1 MNGTDLLNR
10 KNVFQMESLT
20 AFSAYVLGLLGVL
33 AGRFVFGLDWVPSLL
48 LYVPCHGLACG
59 IANNE
64 ARRIVD
70 SLVLLLLFPLISS
83 VVSELLLR
91 SSASAGGTHLT
102 RTMTVA
108 LGAFASVV
116 SFGGVLL
123 AAHFVSSVFGGWR
136 LSHRVHAVCVRA
148 EVIIACT
155 LAMSAMIF
163 VLRMLGTW
171 GLHVSPVLRLVIS
184 LLLGVGYAFC
194 VRGVLRAPVGVSET
208 SVGFR
213 RLDIHPEK
221 RGKPS
226 KSAQTAPAVREV
238 TPPSV
243 RLADVAGMEEVKR
256 QIRLR
261 LIEPVR
267 DAAQARRYGIS
278 VGGGMLLYGPPG
290 TGKTFIAKAVAG
302 ELGLPFYAI
311 TAADVFG
318 KYVGESEGN
327 IRRIFE
333 EIRRHPLSVVFIDEL
348 ETLFPKRTAGAHDS
362 ALKVISVLLQELDG
376 IESGKNPIL
385 LLGATNVPWMVDEAF
400 MRPGR
405 FDVRVFVGLPDF
417 AARRQM
423 FISAFAKGSVP
434 HASGLTA
441 YLAERTENYSGADI
455 NGVMARLRQTAYER
469 RMPAYTAALA
479 EEVLAV
485 TAPSATGEILDQI
498 REWEATSVGEKGKN
512 AIRGGTSVAERPTV
526 TLKDVAG
533 MADVKEQVRLR
544 LIEPMTHRTLAGR
557 YGLTV
562 GGGMLLYGPPGTGKT
577 FFARAVAGELDLPF
591 YMVTAADIFGKYV
604 GESERNVRKLFN
616 DIRKNPL
623 SVVFID
629 ELETIFPK
637 RTDEV
642 HETTR
647 KVISLLLQ
655 ELDGIDKSKNPIL
668 LLGATNVPW
677 LVDEAFLRP
686 GRFDVKV
693 YVGLPDF
700 DARRQML
707 ITAFAAGNVPHE
719 PGLTAHM
726 AERTEGFSGADLC
739 GVMARMR
746 QIAFDRR
753 LSQYTYVLADEIL
766 ELASPTTSD
775 ELVRRIRDWESA

>member
-1 MNGTDLLNR
+1 MNR
-10 KNVFQMESLT
+10 ESAFPMESLT
-20 AFSAYVLGLLGVL
+20 VFSAYALGLLGVL
-33 AGRFVFGLDWVPSLL
+33 AGRFVFGLAWVPSLL

-70 SLVLLLLFPLISS
+70 SLFLLLLFPLVST
-83 VVSELLLR
+83 VLSELLLR
-91 SSASAGGTHLT
+91 SAAGARGTHLT
-102 RTMTVA
+102 QTVDVA

-123 AAHFVSSVFGGWR
+123 AAHLVSSAFGTWR
-136 LSHRVHAVCVRA
+136 LSAAVHAVCVRA
-148 EVIIACT
+148 EVIVACT
-155 LAMSAMIF
+155 LAMSAVVF

-171 GLHVSPVLRLVIS
+171 GLHVNPALRLVIS
-184 LLLGVGYAFC
+184 LLVGVAYTFC
-194 VRGVLRAPVGVSET
+194 VRGVLRAPVGVPET

-213 RLDIHPEK
+213 RLDARPEK
-221 RGKPS
+221 RS
-226 KSAQTAPAVREV
+226 KSQKGVPSAPDVREV
-238 TPPSV
+238 TSPPV
-243 RLADVAGMEEVKR
+243 RMADVAGMEEVKR

-267 DAAQARRYGIS
+267 NAAQARKYGIN
-278 VGGGMLLYGPPG
+278 VGGGLLLYGPPG

-302 ELGLPFYAI
+302 ELGLPFFAI

-318 KYVGESEGN
+318 PHVGESEGN
-327 IRRIFE
+327 IRRIFA
-333 EIRRHPLSVVFIDEL
+333 EIRNHSLSVVFIDEL
-348 ETLFPKRTAGAHDS
+348 ETLFPKRTAGAHES
-362 ALKVISVLLQELDG
+362 TLKVISLLLQELDG

-434 HASGLTA
+434 HTSGLTA
-441 YLAERTENYSGADI
+441 HLAERTENYSGADI
-455 NGVMARLRQTAYER
+455 NGLMGKMRQTAYER
-469 RMPAYTAALA
+469 RLPAYTVTLA
-479 EEVLAV
+479 DEILAQ
-485 TAPSATGEILDQI
+485 TAPSANGEILDAI
-498 REWEATSVGEKGKN
+498 REWEAKCVGEKSRN
-512 AIRGGTSVAERPTV
+512 AIRGGTGVAERPTV

-533 MADVKEQVRLR
+533 MEEVKEQVRLR
-544 LIEPMTHRTLAGR
+544 LLEPMAHRTLAGR
-557 YGLTV
+557 YGLSV

-591 YMVTAADIFGKYV
+591 YMVTAADIFGRYV
-604 GESERNVRKLFN
+604 GDSERNVRKLFS

-623 SVVFID
+623 SVVFFD
-629 ELETIFPK
+629 ELETVFPK
-637 RTDEV
+637 RTEDV

-668 LLGATNVPW
+668 LLGAMNVPW
-677 LVDEAFLRP
+677 MIDEAFMRP

-707 ITAFAAGNVPHE
+707 AAAFAEGDIPHE
-719 PGLTAHM
+719 AGLTAHL
-726 AERTEGFSGADLC
+726 AKRTEGYSGADLK
-739 GVMARMR
+739 GLMSRMR

-753 LSQYTYVLADEIL
+753 LSLYTAELADEIV
-766 ELASPTTSD
+766 AQSRPTTD
-775 ELVRRIRDWESA
+775 AETVRRIREWERGTC

>member
-1 MNGTDLLNR
+1 MSDCTRDSVKGVFPAEGLLATSPFVSGLCGVWCGR
-10 KNVFQMESLT
+10 FLLGLDWYAAAFLFMPLFSLT
-20 AFSAYVLGLLGVL
+20 KGLVNNRPRQMIAAACCLVFFPVLTACSSVVIPKVLAALPARGAQEAQSAGLAIRVLVLTAMFMVLAGVSNLVASLLGTGPLSDRAHKAGVRALLAFVCTLIFVALGVGIRLLSQHGHVLGSGMAVVVVMVLAVAYVLCL
-33 AGRFVFGLDWVPSLL
+33 
-48 LYVPCHGLACG
+48 
-59 IANNE
+59 
-64 ARRIVD
+64 
-70 SLVLLLLFPLISS
+70 
-83 VVSELLLR
+83 
-91 SSASAGGTHLT
+91 
-102 RTMTVA
+102 
-108 LGAFASVV
+108 
-116 SFGGVLL
+116 
-123 AAHFVSSVFGGWR
+123 
-136 LSHRVHAVCVRA
+136 
-148 EVIIACT
+148 
-155 LAMSAMIF
+155 
-163 VLRMLGTW
+163 
-171 GLHVSPVLRLVIS
+171 
-184 LLLGVGYAFC
+184 
-194 VRGVLRAPVGVSET
+194 RGVFTVEIGEGEQSRSAKGGDKGRMGV
-208 SVGFR
+208 
-213 RLDIHPEK
+213 RLAHVPK
-221 RGKPS
+221 
-226 KSAQTAPAVREV
+226 
-238 TPPSV
+238 V
-243 RLADVAGMEEVKR
+243 RLADVAGMDEVKR

-261 LIEPVR
+261 LIDPVR
-267 DAAQARRYGIS
+267 DAARARQYGIG
-278 VGGGMLLYGPPG
+278 VGGGLLIYGPPG
-290 TGKTFIAKAVAG
+290 TGKTFVAKAVAG

-327 IRRIFE
+327 IRRIFT
-333 EIRRHPLSVVFIDEL
+333 EIRKNKLSVVFVDEL
-348 ETLFPKRTAGAHDS
+348 ETLFPKRTENVHES
-362 ALKVISVLLQELDG
+362 TRKVISVLLQELDG
-376 IESGKNPIL
+376 IDDGRNPVL
-385 LLGATNVPWMVDEAF
+385 LLGATNVPWLVDEAF

-423 FISAFAKGSVP
+423 FIAAFAKGSVP

-469 RMPAYTAALA
+469 RLPAYTVALA
-479 EEVLAV
+479 DEVLAV

-544 LIEPMTHRTLAGR
+544 LIEPMTNRTLAGR

-577 FFARAVAGELDLPF
+577 FFARAVAGELELPF
-591 YMVTAADIFGKYV
+591 YQVTAADIFAKHV

-707 ITAFAAGNVPHE
+707 ISAFAAGNVPHE

-726 AERTEGFSGADLC
+726 AEKTEGFSGAELC

-753 LSQYTYVLADEIL
+753 LPQYTYALADEIL
-766 ELASPTTSD
+766 SLSYPTTSD
-775 ELVRRIRDWESA
+775 ELVRRIREWEAV

>member
-1 MNGTDLLNR
+1 MEGGGLTQSEMSFPLEGL
-10 KNVFQMESLT
+10 KSLSTYVFGV
-20 AFSAYVLGLLGVL
+20 AGVL
-33 AGRFVFGLDWVPSLL
+33 VGRFAFGLGWSAACLL
-48 LYVPCHGLACG
+48 FLPCRGIACG
-59 IANNE
+59 VVNNE
-64 ARRIVD
+64 PRRIVSNVALMLTFPLAALVSPTIVSRLTVALKSGGTQMTPAVGAAIGALAD
-70 SLVLLLLFPLISS
+70 LAVFAVLLL
-83 VVSELLLR
+83 VSRLV
-91 SSASAGGTHLT
+91 ASAVSVRQMSERLHDHLARGVAIGACTVLLGLVLFALRLLGGFGISLPP
-102 RTMTVA
+102 VA
-108 LGAFASVV
+108 RVAVAVLS
-116 SFGGVLL
+116 GGV
-123 AAHFVSSVFGGWR
+123 
-136 LSHRVHAVCVRA
+136 
-148 EVIIACT
+148 
-155 LAMSAMIF
+155 
-163 VLRMLGTW
+163 
-171 GLHVSPVLRLVIS
+171 
-184 LLLGVGYAFC
+184 YAFC
-194 VRGVLRAPVGVSET
+194 LKGILQSPVPSSAAPVRQRERGTSGV
-208 SVGFR
+208 
-213 RLDIHPEK
+213 RLAHVPK
-221 RGKPS
+221 
-226 KSAQTAPAVREV
+226 
-238 TPPSV
+238 V
-243 RLADVAGMEEVKR
+243 RLADVAGMDEVKR

-261 LIEPVR
+261 LIDPVR
-267 DAAQARRYGIS
+267 DAARARQYGIG
-278 VGGGMLLYGPPG
+278 VGGGLLLYGPPG
-290 TGKTFIAKAVAG
+290 TGKTFVAKAVAG

-327 IRRIFE
+327 IRRIFT
-333 EIRRHPLSVVFIDEL
+333 EIRKNKLSVVFVDEL
-348 ETLFPKRTAGAHDS
+348 ETLFPKRTENVHES
-362 ALKVISVLLQELDG
+362 TRKVISVLLQELDG
-376 IESGKNPIL
+376 IDDGRNPVL
-385 LLGATNVPWMVDEAF
+385 LLGATNVPWLVDEAF

-423 FISAFAKGSVP
+423 FIAAFAKGSVP

-469 RMPAYTAALA
+469 RLPAYTAALA
-479 EEVLAV
+479 DEVLAV

-526 TLKDVAG
+526 TLRDVAG

-544 LIEPMTHRTLAGR
+544 LIEPMTNRTLAGR

-577 FFARAVAGELDLPF
+577 FFARAVAGELELPF
-591 YMVTAADIFGKYV
+591 YLVTAADIFAKHV

-707 ITAFAAGNVPHE
+707 ISAFAAGNVPHE

-726 AERTEGFSGADLC
+726 AEKTEGFSGADLC

-753 LSQYTYVLADEIL
+753 LPQYTHVLADEIL
-766 ELASPTTSD
+766 SLAFPTTSD
-775 ELVRRIRDWESA
+775 ELVRRIREWEAV

>member
-1 MNGTDLLNR
+1 MNDRSLEQSGMSFPMEGLLT
-10 KNVFQMESLT
+10 VSTF
-20 AFSAYVLGLLGVL
+20 VLGLAGVL
-33 AGRFVFGLDWVPSLL
+33 VGRFAFGLGWTGSCLL
-48 LYVPCHGLACG
+48 FLPCHGIACG
-59 IANNE
+59 VVNNE
-64 ARRIVD
+64 PRRIV
-70 SLVLLLLFPLISS
+70 SNVALVLTFPLAAL
-83 VVSELLLR
+83 VSPTIVSRLTAALR
-91 SSASAGGTHLT
+91 SGGTQMTPAVGAAIGALADLAVFAVLLMVSRLVASAVAVRQTSERLHDLLARGVAIGACTALLGLVLFALRLLGGSGIVLPP
-102 RTMTVA
+102 VA
-108 LGAFASVV
+108 RVAVAVLS
-116 SFGGVLL
+116 GGV
-123 AAHFVSSVFGGWR
+123 
-136 LSHRVHAVCVRA
+136 
-148 EVIIACT
+148 
-155 LAMSAMIF
+155 
-163 VLRMLGTW
+163 
-171 GLHVSPVLRLVIS
+171 
-184 LLLGVGYAFC
+184 YAFC
-194 VRGVLRAPVGVSET
+194 LKGILQSPMPSSAAPVRHRERGASGV
-208 SVGFR
+208 
-213 RLDIHPEK
+213 RLAHVPK
-221 RGKPS
+221 
-226 KSAQTAPAVREV
+226 
-238 TPPSV
+238 V
-243 RLADVAGMEEVKR
+243 RLADVAGMDEVKR

-261 LIEPVR
+261 LIDPVR
-267 DAAQARRYGIS
+267 DAARARQYGIG
-278 VGGGMLLYGPPG
+278 VGGGLLLYGPPG
-290 TGKTFIAKAVAG
+290 TGKTFVAKAVAG

-327 IRRIFE
+327 IRRIFT
-333 EIRRHPLSVVFIDEL
+333 EIRKNKLSVVFIDEL
-348 ETLFPKRTAGAHDS
+348 ETLFPKRTENVHES
-362 ALKVISVLLQELDG
+362 TRKVISVLLQELDG
-376 IESGKNPIL
+376 IDDGRNPVL
-385 LLGATNVPWMVDEAF
+385 LLGATNVPWLVDEAF

-423 FISAFAKGSVP
+423 FIAAFAKGSVP

-469 RMPAYTAALA
+469 RLPAYTVALA
-479 EEVLAV
+479 DEVLTV

-544 LIEPMTHRTLAGR
+544 LIEPMTNRTLAGR

-577 FFARAVAGELDLPF
+577 FFARAVAGELELPF
-591 YMVTAADIFGKYV
+591 YLVTAADIFAKHV

-707 ITAFAAGNVPHE
+707 ISAFAAGNVPHE

-753 LSQYTYVLADEIL
+753 LPQYTYALADEIL
-766 ELASPTTSD
+766 SLSYPTTSD
-775 ELVRRIRDWESA
+775 ELVRRIKEWEAV